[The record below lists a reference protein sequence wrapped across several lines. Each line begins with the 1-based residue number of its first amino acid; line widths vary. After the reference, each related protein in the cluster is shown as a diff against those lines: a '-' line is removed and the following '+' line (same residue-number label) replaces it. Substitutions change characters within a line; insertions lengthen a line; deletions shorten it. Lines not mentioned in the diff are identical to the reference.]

1 MRKEKI
7 MTEKTKKLDGKN
19 VSAVKTA
26 VKRGAAYLHWKE
38 LITENVIWGLAALL
52 LEFGSGGV
60 LGTDSFSKAPGGAA
74 LAAGLSGNRG
84 LFAMVGG
91 AIGALLH
98 GFPDAVTGL
107 AAIAIVLAA
116 RILPDLHN
124 PKIRA
129 AERFL
134 ASGIAVFFS
143 QIAQAVKPSD
153 FLELI
158 IASLASALFTVCVC
172 VLSDSAAVRGIDLGE
187 PRDCSLGGIITALGF
202 MSLGALD
209 YSAVNVG
216 RLLLGFVLLTVTAKR
231 GLSRCAVIGISA
243 VFGLCAVEPGIGAGA
258 ALLAFSA
265 MASSVF
271 IKYGK
276 LARAAG
282 YLLFS
287 VCAILVSGID
297 EASWRIVVESAVGAA
312 AFVIVPV
319 EKSRVSSSESDF
331 SDKTVALMLR
341 ERLNFAADA
350 ISGIGAG
357 INAAAETL
365 DRRYNSAPEKI
376 PEMAA
381 DKCCSSCP
389 NSMKC
394 WGKCYDMF
402 SAEFSRLTAQLRMGF
417 KLTEDSLSGD
427 CAEICVNPGGVIK
440 AVTEEYLRYISA
452 ASDERRIRELRR
464 IYVDQLAGVRDI
476 LRDMGDMKSE
486 VRSANRAGNAERRA
500 EKILAENGVELPQ
513 AFVMLDKRNR
523 LRLEAYGT
531 TEPRVD
537 MEYLGTLL
545 SRALGRELAVPEL
558 SGSRGRYRITA
569 GEKTA
574 LSAKVGAFQ
583 IPRGQNRVCGDCY
596 ESFTD
601 AAGMLYVILSDG
613 MGSGSRAYVDSAMA
627 CSVLS
632 KLIKSGIS
640 LKVALETVNTVL
652 MVKSADESYATLDIC
667 CVDLNSGECAVY
679 KAGAS
684 TTYIKSADRL
694 IRAVLPS
701 QPAGS
706 GGRLTV
712 PAQRF
717 TVSAGDVILMMT
729 DGAAPD
735 EKWLSRELSRRVD
748 PNELSERIARA
759 ARGGEY
765 ARDDDISVI
774 ALQVS

>member
-1 MRKEKI
+1 
-7 MTEKTKKLDGKN
+7 MTEKTKKAGGAGKTPARRAETGF
-19 VSAVKTA
+19 S
-26 VKRGAAYLHWKE
+26 HWKE
-38 LITENVIWGLAALL
+38 FISENIVWAVAALAM
-52 LEFGSGGV
+52 EFGAGSAVGGSGGA
-60 LGTDSFSKAPGGAA
+60 SSAAIIAFSAAPGAAA

-84 LFAMVGG
+84 LFAMIGG
-91 AIGALLH
+91 VIGALLH
-98 GFPDAVTGL
+98 GFPDAVAGL

-134 ASGIAVFFS
+134 AAGIAVFFS
-143 QIAQAVKPSD
+143 RVAQAAKPSD
-153 FLELI
+153 MLELI
-158 IASLASALFTVCVC
+158 IAAFASALFAVCVC
-172 VLSDSAAVRGIDLGE
+172 LLSESAAVRGVDVSE
-187 PRDCSLGGIITALGF
+187 PQDCALCGIITALGF

-209 YSAVNVG
+209 YSAVNIG
-216 RLLLGFVLLTVTAKR
+216 RLILGFVLMTVTARR
-231 GLSRCAVIGISA
+231 GLSRCAAIGIPA
-243 VFGLCAVEPGIGAGA
+243 ILGLCAVAPEIGAGA
-258 ALLAFSA
+258 SVLAFSA
-265 MASSVF
+265 MASGVF
-271 IKYGK
+271 MKYGK
-276 LARAAG
+276 LARGAG
-282 YLLFS
+282 FLFFSICS
-287 VCAILVSGID
+287 VLISGID
-297 EASWRIVVESAVGAA
+297 EASWRIIVESAVGAA
-312 AFVIVPV
+312 AFAVVPI
-319 EKSRVSSSESDF
+319 ERIKIPESDF
-331 SDKTVALMLR
+331 SDKTIALMLR

-365 DRRYNSAPEKI
+365 DRRYNFAPDKI
-376 PEMAA
+376 PERAA
-381 DKCCSSCP
+381 DKCCRSCP
-389 NSMKC
+389 NSMRC
-394 WGKCYDMF
+394 WGKCYDAF
-402 SAEFSRLTAQLRMGF
+402 SAEFSRLTSQLRMGF
-417 KLTEDSLSGD
+417 ELTEESMSGE
-427 CAEICVNPGGVIK
+427 CAEICVNPAGVVK
-440 AVTEEYLRYISA
+440 AVSEEYSRYISA

-476 LRDMGDMKSE
+476 LRDMGDLKAE
-486 VRSANRAGNAERRA
+486 VKSANRAGNAERRA

-513 AFVMLDKRNR
+513 AFVLFDKRGK
-523 LRLEAYGT
+523 LRFEAYGT
-531 TEPRVD
+531 TEPRVEA
-537 MEYLGTLL
+537 EYLGTLL
-545 SRALGRELAVPEL
+545 SRALGRDLETPEL
-558 SGSRGRYRITA
+558 SGARGRYRITT

-574 LSAKVGAFQ
+574 LSAKIGAFQ

-667 CVDLNSGECAVY
+667 CIDLNSGECAVY

-694 IRAVLPS
+694 IRAALPS

-729 DGAAPD
+729 DGVVPD
-735 EKWLSRELSRRVD
+735 EKWLSRELSRRVE

-774 ALQVS
+774 ALLVS